1 MTARFYV
8 ARSQIWGTWPLAS
21 SCPSLRMYRGRSPFW
36 RGRGLSLKYLE
47 KIQVW
52 LIPDKNMGHLRW
64 TAKHVWYCWQLHTQ
78 LNNTNDNSL
87 LRFQSNAFNIRV
99 SFSWK
104 SSSYVCFFPPGAT
117 QSIVGVY
124 FTALYRALVSSC
136 TRLLHHTQGRAT
148 VGRTPLNE
156 WLVRRRD
163 LYQTT
168 HNTQNRQISMPQVG
182 FESTIAAGER
192 P

>member
-104 SSSYVCFFPPGAT
+104 SSSYVCFFSPWRYTIHSGCVFYSPLSGF
-117 QSIVGVY
+117 SLLVY
-124 FTALYRALVSSC
+124 EVTSSHTG
-136 TRLLHHTQGRAT
+136 TRHSR
-148 VGRTPLNE
+148 
-156 WLVRRRD
+156 
-163 LYQTT
+163 
-168 HNTQNRQISMPQVG
+168 
-182 FESTIAAGER
+182 
-192 P
+192 